1 LGGGSVDSLSP
12 LIVAVNRPKEPK
24 KMQILVLGAAA
35 GGGFPQWNCN
45 CRNCA
50 GLRNGSVRATARTQ
64 SSIAVSANGVDWVL
78 FNASP
83 DILTQIRANP
93 ALQPG
98 RALRDSGIVGVVLI
112 DAQID
117 HTTGLFMLR
126 EGKPLDVWCTPQVH
140 EDLTTGNPIFNVLS
154 HFCTVR
160 WQPVQALPPTPF
172 SIPGAAGLSFTPVP
186 LSSKAPPY
194 SPHRHDPHPGDNI
207 GVLIEDEASGQKVF
221 YAPGFG
227 AMEAHLETY
236 LAEADCLLLDG
247 TFWSDDEMIDLGIS
261 SKRAREIGHL
271 PQSGADGM
279 IALLARYPKPRKVLI
294 HINNTNPILDEDSPE
309 RAELTRAG
317 IELAFDGMLIND
329 GEDA

>member
-1 LGGGSVDSLSP
+1 M
-12 LIVAVNRPKEPK
+12 K
-24 KMQILVLGAAA
+24 ILVLGSAA

-50 GLRNGSVRATARTQ
+50 GVRDGSVRATPRTQ

-83 DILTQIRANP
+83 DILSQFRASP

-98 RALRDSGIVGVVLI
+98 RALRDTGIVGVVLM

-140 EDLTTGNPIFNVLS
+140 EDLTVGNPIFNVLS
-154 HFCTVR
+154 HFCTVH
-160 WQPVQALPPTPF
+160 WQPVTPGQGF
-172 SIPGAAGLSFTPVP
+172 AVPAAPGLRFMPVP

-194 SPHRHDPHPGDNI
+194 SPHRENPHPGDNL
-207 GVLIEDEASGQKVF
+207 GMLIEDTASGHKVF

-227 AMEAHLETY
+227 AMETHLDPF
-236 LAEADCLLLDG
+236 LADADCVLLDG
-247 TFWSDDEMIDLGIS
+247 TFWTDTEMIDLGIAP
-261 SKRAREIGHL
+261 KTARSIGHL
-271 PQSGADGM
+271 PQSGAGGM
-279 IALLARYPKPRKVLI
+279 IELLAGYPKPRKVLI

-317 IELAFDGMLIND
+317 IELAYDGMLITD
-329 GEDA
+329 GDKK

>member
-1 LGGGSVDSLSP
+1 
-12 LIVAVNRPKEPK
+12 
-24 KMQILVLGAAA
+24 MQLLVLGSAA

-50 GLRNGSVRATARTQ
+50 GVRDGSVQATPRTQ
-64 SSIAVSANGVDWVL
+64 SSIAVSANGTDWVL

-83 DILTQIRANP
+83 DILTQFKANR

-98 RALRDSGIVGVVLI
+98 RALRDTGIAGIVLI

-126 EGKPLDVWCTPQVH
+126 EGKPLDVWCTPQVR

-160 WQPVQALPPTPF
+160 WQPVQTTPPAPF
-172 SIPGAAGLSFTPVP
+172 LVSGAAGLRFTPVP

-194 SPHRHDPHPGDNI
+194 SPHREDPHPGDNI
-207 GVLIEDEASGQKVF
+207 GVLIEDESGHKIF

-227 AMEAHLETY
+227 AMEPHLEPF
-236 LAEADCLLLDG
+236 LADADCVLIDG
-247 TFWSDDEMIDLGIS
+247 TFWTDDELIKLGIAP
-261 SKRAREIGHL
+261 KTARSIGHL
-271 PQSGADGM
+271 PQSGPGGM
-279 IALLARYPKPRKVLI
+279 IELLARFPKPRKVLI
-294 HINNTNPILDEDSPE
+294 HINNTNPILDEDSPQ
-309 RAELTRAG
+309 RAELARAG
-317 IELAFDGMLIND
+317 IEVSYDGMLIDNQS
-329 GEDA
+329 

>member
-1 LGGGSVDSLSP
+1 
-12 LIVAVNRPKEPK
+12 
-24 KMQILVLGAAA
+24 MQILVLGAAA

-45 CRNCA
+45 CHNCA
-50 GLRNGSVRATARTQ
+50 GVRDGSVRAVPRTQ
-64 SSIAVSANGVDWVL
+64 SSIAVSANGGDWVL

-93 ALQPG
+93 VLQPG
-98 RALRDSGIVGVVLI
+98 RGLRDTGMVGVVLM

-140 EDLTTGNPIFNVLS
+140 EDLTTGNPVFKVLD

-160 WQPVQALPPTPF
+160 WQPVQVLPPSPF
-172 SIPGAAGLSFTPVP
+172 SIPGAAGLRFTPLP

-207 GVLIEDEASGQKVF
+207 GVLIEDLATGRKVF

-227 AMEAHLETY
+227 AMEPHLESCF
-236 LAEADCLLLDG
+236 AEADCLLLDG
-247 TFWSDDEMIDLGIS
+247 TFWTDDEMVRLGIS
-261 SKRAREIGHL
+261 QKRAREIGYL
-271 PQSGADGM
+271 PQSGPDGM

-294 HINNTNPILDEDSPE
+294 HINNTNPILDEDSAE
-309 RAELTRAG
+309 RAELRRAG
-317 IELAFDGMLIND
+317 IELAFDGMLITE
-329 GEDA
+329 GEPA

>member
-1 LGGGSVDSLSP
+1 
-12 LIVAVNRPKEPK
+12 
-24 KMQILVLGAAA
+24 MQILVLGAAA

-50 GLRNGSVRATARTQ
+50 GVRDGSLRAVPRTQ

-83 DILTQIRANP
+83 DILAQIRANP

-98 RALRDSGIVGVVLI
+98 RGLRDTGIVGVVLI

-140 EDLTTGNPIFNVLS
+140 EDLTTGNPVFNVLS

-160 WQPVQALPPTPF
+160 WQPVQALPPSPF
-172 SIPGAAGLSFTPVP
+172 SIPGAAGLRFTPVP

-207 GVLIEDEASGQKVF
+207 GVLIEEVASGRTVF

-227 AMEAHLETY
+227 AMEPHLDEY
-236 LAEADCLLLDG
+236 LAGADCVLLDG
-247 TFWSDDEMIDLGIS
+247 TFWTDDEMIRLGLS
-261 SKRAREIGHL
+261 TKTARDIGHL

-279 IALLARYPKPRKVLI
+279 IALLGRYAKPRKVLI
-294 HINNTNPILDEDSPE
+294 HINNTNPILDEDSAE

-317 IELAFDGMLIND
+317 IELAYDGMLID
-329 GEDA
+329 SGDTQ

>member
-1 LGGGSVDSLSP
+1 
-12 LIVAVNRPKEPK
+12 
-24 KMQILVLGAAA
+24 MQLLVLGSAA

-50 GLRNGSVRATARTQ
+50 GVRDGSVRATPRTQ
-64 SSIAVSANGVDWVL
+64 SSIAVSANGTDWVL

-83 DILTQIRANP
+83 DILTQFKANR

-98 RALRDSGIVGVVLI
+98 RALRDTGIAGIVLI

-126 EGKPLDVWCTPQVH
+126 EGKPLDVWCTPQVR

-160 WQPVQALPPTPF
+160 WQPVQTTPPSPF
-172 SIPGAAGLSFTPVP
+172 IVSGAAGLRFTPVP

-194 SPHRHDPHPGDNI
+194 SPHREDPHPGDNI
-207 GVLIEDEASGQKVF
+207 GVLIEDESGHRIF

-227 AMEAHLETY
+227 AMAPHLEPF
-236 LAEADCLLLDG
+236 LADADCVLIDG
-247 TFWSDDEMIDLGIS
+247 TFWTDDEMIKLGIAPKTS
-261 SKRAREIGHL
+261 RSIGHL
-271 PQSGADGM
+271 PQSGPGGM
-279 IALLARYPKPRKVLI
+279 IELLARFPKSRKVLI

-317 IELAFDGMLIND
+317 IEVSYDGMLID
-329 GEDA
+329 YQP

>member
-1 LGGGSVDSLSP
+1 M
-12 LIVAVNRPKEPK
+12 K
-24 KMQILVLGAAA
+24 ILVLGSAA

-50 GLRNGSVRATARTQ
+50 GVRDGSVRATPRTQ

-83 DILTQIRANP
+83 DILSQFRASP

-98 RALRDSGIVGVVLI
+98 RGLRDTGIVGVVLI

-126 EGKPLDVWCTPQVH
+126 EGRPLDVWCTPQVH

-160 WQPVQALPPTPF
+160 WRPVDVKPGQPCPPF
-172 SIPGAAGLSFTPVP
+172 SIPGAAGLAFTPVP

-194 SPHRHDPHPGDNI
+194 SPHREDPHPGDNL
-207 GVLIEDEASGQKVF
+207 GMLIEDTASGHKVF

-227 AMEAHLETY
+227 AMEAHLEPF
-236 LAEADCLLLDG
+236 LAESDCVMLDG
-247 TFWSDDEMIDLGIS
+247 TFWTDSEMIDLGIAP
-261 SKRAREIGHL
+261 KTARSIGHL
-271 PQSGADGM
+271 PQSGPDGM
-279 IALLARYPKPRKVLI
+279 IELLARYAKPRKVLI
-294 HINNTNPILDEDSPE
+294 HINNTNPILDEDSPQ

-317 IELAFDGMLIND
+317 IELAYDGMLITNGD
-329 GEDA
+329 KA

>member
-1 LGGGSVDSLSP
+1 M
-12 LIVAVNRPKEPK
+12 K
-24 KMQILVLGAAA
+24 ILVLGSAA

-50 GLRNGSVRATARTQ
+50 GVRDGSLRATPRTQ

-83 DILTQIRANP
+83 DILSQFRASP
-93 ALQPG
+93 PLQPG
-98 RALRDSGIVGVVLI
+98 RGLRDTGVVGVVLM

-126 EGKPLDVWCTPQVH
+126 EGKPLDVWCTAQVH
-140 EDLTTGNPIFNVLS
+140 EDLTRGNPVFNVLS

-160 WQPVQALPPTPF
+160 WQPVSVVPPSSF
-172 SIPGAAGLSFTPVP
+172 SIPGAAGLRLTPVP

-194 SPHRHDPHPGDNI
+194 SPHRDDPHPGDNI
-207 GVLIEDEASGQKVF
+207 GMLIEDVASGQRVF

-227 AMEAHLETY
+227 AMEPHLEPY
-236 LAEADCLLLDG
+236 LADSDCVMLDG
-247 TFWSDDEMIDLGIS
+247 TFWTDDEMIRLGIS
-261 SKRAREIGHL
+261 TKTARSIGHL
-271 PQSGADGM
+271 PQSGPEGM
-279 IALLARYPKPRKVLI
+279 MALLARYPKPRKLLI

-317 IELAFDGMLIND
+317 IELTIDGMLIEY
-329 GEDA
+329 GETT